1 MSDSHESDKLIKILF
16 YSDVILNNIHSI
28 TNTTTN
34 NNFNNNNFNND
45 KNILKRYY
53 NNNILSINI
62 DDIKHMK
69 NTYSFNDRNLS
80 DFVTYM
86 FINNIFEYPWNKII
100 IKETYI
106 NKLSNILKN
115 THINM
120 TNDTHIPIDEL
131 KKKISENINI
141 SYDCEQLYNPSKN
154 IIGYIQLDNIYDDI
168 IYYTSEHF
176 LLKYEPLL
184 KKNIYSYDILSNI
197 INNIITDNI
206 DITSFN
212 IKKYINVHKNI
223 NYNINMTLPIFIINH
238 FKPKKIININ
248 NDYGQWLYASNLLNI
263 DKLISINQYKID
275 DMSIDNINNLFE
287 KNIYYKYVDN
297 SYMYDDYD
305 IDLIYYNCD
314 FLHEHSINNYKNI
327 VYNEYFYNINL
338 TWKQL
343 KYNGHLL
350 IFLHDTNNK
359 KITEIINLY
368 IDNINESEYI
378 GVLYVYKQNSL
389 LPIWVF
395 KKTQNYIKNN
405 HIINSLYNEKIN
417 LFNK

>member
-297 SYMYDDYD
+297 SYMYDD
-305 IDLIYYNCD
+305 
-314 FLHEHSINNYKNI
+314 
-327 VYNEYFYNINL
+327 
-338 TWKQL
+338 
-343 KYNGHLL
+343 
-350 IFLHDTNNK
+350 
-359 KITEIINLY
+359 
-368 IDNINESEYI
+368 
-378 GVLYVYKQNSL
+378 
-389 LPIWVF
+389 
-395 KKTQNYIKNN
+395 
-405 HIINSLYNEKIN
+405 
-417 LFNK
+417 